1 MDNEILVGKILRA
14 FKSVGMTIAGFAKS
28 EGFNVKVLYNLSCKR
43 KASDD
48 LLNQIIYCL
57 QHNYPRQYE
66 KIMKI
71 VEVTE

>member
-14 FKSVGMTIAGFAKS
+14 FKSVGMTIAGFAKA
-28 EGFNVKVLYNLSCKR
+28 EGFNVKVLYNLSGKR
-43 KASDD
+43 RASDE
-48 LLNQIIYCL
+48 LISQIIYCL